1 MNESIFRLAVEGMKG
16 EKRNSILRVLILFL
30 SFTFITV
37 SLSVTAS
44 LNKTGEEYRYS
55 QYGEWRSALLDATAS
70 QKEKLENSP
79 SIERVGTVQIGGVV
93 VDANGSSMTAI
104 GSVDEEFVEMGR
116 ISLQAGKLP
125 QEANEIAMEAD
136 VLSALGYDYTLGQKI
151 VFCIQ
156 RGKQTIESEYT
167 LCGVIKEYT
176 DIWSRGEELLA
187 GAIVCHSEV
196 EEMGGVIKHQYFL
209 MSDKTNAQLMREFGR
224 EYSFTANESM
234 RDVSEQTEV
243 YWRFVAVIL
252 VTTVVSVGS
261 IYFVQMN
268 ERVRSFALLRT
279 IGATRKQ
286 IIKKMFY
293 ETCCTTVPAI
303 FGGTIV
309 GAAVTW
315 AVLSVVFTIDKA
327 NFRLVIP
334 VGDLALAVVIWL
346 LTITS
351 LQMLVLFWAFRQ
363 PLVGRITQNP
373 HRVRKNKW
381 SKNLGITALAGI
393 FLATGM
399 IVYLQALSY
408 GQMYHTWENVYDYIV
423 EAQGERYVTEE
434 ILQEIEEILGVEDLL
449 AVRQLQASVTFS
461 GMEESE
467 LVIRIKENGWHTQ
480 PWLTDSQVFPQ
491 GMGVYI
497 YGIREADIE
506 DFLVEINAS
515 IEKEA
520 FIQGEKVILWFG
532 NEEGLCRARSD
543 IGIDVGDEITLNLYA
558 TGEMSEAGYS
568 MLENPIVV
576 GEQTV
581 TVGEIL
587 LEDMQETTYVSF
599 GGHYYSVFA
608 SEKFV
613 QDLLEDG
620 AGTGKILNTG
630 DAMGVGFSWAQIKA
644 GADAAYLSTDYTIS
658 GIVQSTGNKFG
669 NYRERHAGLRQE
681 AQLGLVFLL
690 LSGVC
695 MGTIMLML
703 IWNILVSASRE
714 ERKRYG
720 ILQALGMSKRQ
731 MLMECIGKGAL
742 LCVMA
747 MIPAMG
753 LCKVYVDSAPTD
765 ISHLGIPL
773 TEFAVICSA
782 MFCFLLVFYVAIQIR
797 MLRGTPM
804 QLISEEGR

>member
-70 QKEKLENSP
+70 QKEKLENSS

-104 GSVDEEFVEMGR
+104 GSVDEEFVEIGR

-176 DIWSRGEELLA
+176 DIWSHGEELLA

-196 EEMGGVIKHQYFL
+196 EELGGATKHQYYL
-209 MSDKTNAQLMREFGR
+209 VSDKNNAQLMREFGR
-224 EYSFTANESM
+224 GYSFTANESI
-234 RDVSEQTEV
+234 RDTSEQTEV
-243 YWRFVAVIL
+243 YWKFVAIIL

-268 ERVRSFALLRT
+268 VRVRSFALLRT

-286 IIKKMFY
+286 IIQKMLY

-303 FGGTIV
+303 FGGGIV
-309 GAAVTW
+309 GATVTW
-315 AVLSVVFTIDKA
+315 AVLSVVFTIDKE

-334 VGDLALAVVIWL
+334 VGELALAVVIWL

-351 LQMLVLFWAFRQ
+351 LQMLVLHWAFRQ
-363 PLVGRITQNP
+363 PLVGRITQKL

-381 SKNLGITALAGI
+381 SKNLGITALVGI

-408 GQMYHTWENVYDYIV
+408 GQMYHTWENMYDYMV
-423 EAQGERYVTEE
+423 EARGECYVTEGM
-434 ILQEIEEILGVEDLL
+434 LQEVEEISGVEDLV
-449 AVRQLQASVTFS
+449 AVRQLQASATFS

-480 PWLTDSQVFPQ
+480 PWLTDSEVFPQ

-506 DFLVEINAS
+506 DFLAEMSAS
-515 IEKEA
+515 VEKES
-520 FIQGEKVILWFG
+520 FTQGETIILWFD
-532 NEEGLCRARSD
+532 NEAGLCRSQAD
-543 IGIDVGDEITLNLYA
+543 IGIDVGDEITLALYA

-568 MLENPIVV
+568 MLESPIVV

-587 LEDMQETTYVSF
+587 LQDMQENTYASF
-599 GGHYYSVFA
+599 GSHYYSVLA

-613 QDLLEDG
+613 QDLMEDG
-620 AGTGKILNTG
+620 AGTGKVLNMG

-644 GADAAYLSTDYTIS
+644 GTDAAYLSTDYTIS
-658 GIVQSTGNKFG
+658 GVVQSNGNKFV
-669 NYRERHAGLRQE
+669 NDRELHAGLRQE

-703 IWNILVSASRE
+703 IWNILVGASRE
-714 ERKRYG
+714 DRKRYG

-731 MLMECIGKGAL
+731 IVMGCIGKGL
-742 LCVMA
+742 LTCGIA

-753 LCKVYVDSAPTD
+753 LCKLYVDSAPTD
-765 ISHLGIPL
+765 ISSLGISFVQ
-773 TEFAVICSA
+773 FAGICGA
-782 MFCFLLVFYVAIQIR
+782 MILFLMLFYVVIQIR
-797 MLRGTPM
+797 VIRGTPM